1 MVKKPDMSI
10 ILVNYNTRELTRNC
24 IKSIYE
30 KTQGLEFDIW
40 VVDNES
46 TDGTCDMLR
55 DEFPQVNIIQ
65 SGGNIGFGRANNLA
79 IEKSNAKY
87 ILLLN
92 TDTELINNAPLLFF
106 EFMEKN
112 PDTGACG
119 GNLYNE
125 KGEHVHS
132 YGYFLDIKTKVIRM
146 LQLKNFFPDI
156 KQRIDDK
163 GNNEKDEFKK
173 VELIIGADLCIRK
186 SVLDKIGYFDKD
198 FFLYFEESELQFRMT
213 KAGYNA
219 YILPQAK
226 LYHLEGKSSKIKKYK
241 TEAKLKSEYL
251 FCKKCYNIGRF
262 SPYKLLFIAS
272 HIIRLFVT
280 PLIVL
285 KVWGFI
291 LRD

>member
-119 GNLYNE
+119 GNLYNA

-262 SPYKLLFIAS
+262 SPYKLLFIVS